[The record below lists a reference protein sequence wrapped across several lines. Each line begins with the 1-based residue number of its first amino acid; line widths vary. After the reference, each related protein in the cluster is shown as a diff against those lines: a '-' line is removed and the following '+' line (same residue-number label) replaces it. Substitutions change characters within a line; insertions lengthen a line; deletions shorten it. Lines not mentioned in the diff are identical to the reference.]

1 MDFEA
6 SDFRL
11 LEPGETLFKLAAKAK
26 CKELTESLA
35 DAADHDAPAETR
47 MLVNPDD
54 VKESVVKL
62 SVTYQVLTSETAFL
76 GVVR

>member
-35 DAADHDAPAETR
+35 DAADYDAPPETR
-47 MLVNPDD
+47 NLVNPEE
-54 VKESVVKL
+54 VK
-62 SVTYQVLTSETAFL
+62 
-76 GVVR
+76 

>member
-6 SDFRL
+6 SDFRV

-35 DAADHDAPAETR
+35 DAADSDAPAETR
-47 MLVNPDD
+47 MLVNPEEI
-54 VKESVVKL
+54 K
-62 SVTYQVLTSETAFL
+62 
-76 GVVR
+76 